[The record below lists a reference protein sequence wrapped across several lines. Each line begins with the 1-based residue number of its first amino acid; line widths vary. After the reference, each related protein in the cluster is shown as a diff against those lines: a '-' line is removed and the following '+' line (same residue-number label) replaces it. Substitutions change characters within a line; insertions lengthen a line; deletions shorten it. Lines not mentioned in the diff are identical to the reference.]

1 MTNLRMQL
9 QGFGGRAIQGSALDM
24 PFPDESLD
32 FVFSIGCFHHTG
44 NVQRCLD
51 ETYRVLR
58 PGGTAVLMV
67 YNKFSLRQWT
77 RWPFFTFKELLR
89 EWRQTCAQMGIPYTD
104 EDAAAFAAEAY
115 PLNRLSDERLAQ
127 AEAKVPKSLAD
138 ALVDLFWR
146 AVPYGETEDGD
157 VLHYLF
163 TKGTVHRLIGQAQS
177 AGVPAVFRSDGSEHM
192 PDTDERAT
200 LAEGWGFGLE
210 AAAAL
215 VAATSWPWERREDRD
230 EWSVRLIS
238 EPDLLARE
246 AKQARVRLES
256 AIAALSGDAAP
267 RTDGDTR

>member
-1 MTNLRMQL
+1 MNA
-9 QGFGGRAIQGSALDM
+9 GREDVTRAL
-24 PFPDESLD
+24 
-32 FVFSIGCFHHTG
+32 
-44 NVQRCLD
+44 
-51 ETYRVLR
+51 
-58 PGGTAVLMV
+58 A
-67 YNKFSLRQWT
+67 
-77 RWPFFTFKELLR
+77 ELLR
-89 EWRQTCAQMGIPYTD
+89 EWRQTCEQMGIPYTD

-146 AVPYGETEDGD
+146 AVPYGETADGD
-157 VLHYLF
+157 TAHYLF

-210 AAAAL
+210 AAASL
-215 VAATSWPWERREDRD
+215 VAATSWPWERTEDRD
-230 EWSVRLIS
+230 EWSARLIS

-267 RTDGDTR
+267 RTDADPRRDADRDEETT